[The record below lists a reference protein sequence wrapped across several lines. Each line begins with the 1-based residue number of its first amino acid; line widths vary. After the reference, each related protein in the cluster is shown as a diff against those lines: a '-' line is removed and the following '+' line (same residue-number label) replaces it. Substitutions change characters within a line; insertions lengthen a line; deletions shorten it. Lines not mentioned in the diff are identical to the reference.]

1 MCQTA
6 VAPVLFQDVKKPAD
20 MPKQDT
26 SDESAGKKLP
36 VGSKSENRSENC
48 RYVGQQVRQSVLG

>member
-48 RYVGQQVRQSVLG
+48 RYV